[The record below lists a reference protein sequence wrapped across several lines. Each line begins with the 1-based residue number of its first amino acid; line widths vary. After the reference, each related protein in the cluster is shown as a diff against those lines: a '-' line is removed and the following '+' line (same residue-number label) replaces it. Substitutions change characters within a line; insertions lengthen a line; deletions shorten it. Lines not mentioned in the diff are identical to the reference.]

1 MCAVKSER
9 QKNAIQPEPHHSV
22 VSCEYISVAL
32 NAPQT
37 GETGRSASYVTWS
50 KSVNQTALKNI
61 RRRGHGPDTRHA
73 ENGRT
78 LLTKRLADR
87 NRARQ
92 SQYPAFRTLTNFGE
106 GTSVNHHRG
115 RRTFVEVA

>member
-1 MCAVKSER
+1 MNGFRETV
-9 QKNAIQPEPHHSV
+9 EPHHCV
-22 VSCEYISVAL
+22 VAGQYIRMAL

-37 GETGRSASYVTWS
+37 GDTGRSASYVTWS
-50 KSVNQTALKNI
+50 KPVNQAALNNI

-92 SQYPAFRTLTNFGE
+92 SQYPAFRTLTNSGE

-115 RRTFVEVA
+115 RRRFS